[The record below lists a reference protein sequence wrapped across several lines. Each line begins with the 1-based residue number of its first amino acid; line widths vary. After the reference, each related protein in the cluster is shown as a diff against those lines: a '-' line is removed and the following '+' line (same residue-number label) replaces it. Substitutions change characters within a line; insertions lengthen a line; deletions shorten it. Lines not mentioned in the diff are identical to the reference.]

1 MTTQTDCVFCGKP
14 HFNFGDYDEGV
25 EMRIGKMDT
34 GEHIIVVDPPY
45 AWSIPINFCPF
56 CGQPIDKK
64 PYTRPDVGS
73 RIRQGVIVCDCGVEM
88 RIHVISE
95 QTINRWRV
103 GGYKPIN
110 VYSVYKCDVNDTD
123 AVIQFTKDEIV
134 KQWNSRSDNA

>member
-1 MTTQTDCVFCGKP
+1 MKTFELKP
-14 HFNFGDYDEGV
+14 
-25 EMRIGKMDT
+25 
-34 GEHIIVVDPPY
+34 
-45 AWSIPINFCPF
+45 CPF
-56 CGQPIDKK
+56 CGQPITKK

-73 RIRQGVIVCDCGVEM
+73 RIRQGVIVCNCGVEM

-110 VYSVYKCDVNDTD
+110 VYSVYKGDVNDTD

-134 KQWNSRSDNA
+134 KRWNSRSDNA